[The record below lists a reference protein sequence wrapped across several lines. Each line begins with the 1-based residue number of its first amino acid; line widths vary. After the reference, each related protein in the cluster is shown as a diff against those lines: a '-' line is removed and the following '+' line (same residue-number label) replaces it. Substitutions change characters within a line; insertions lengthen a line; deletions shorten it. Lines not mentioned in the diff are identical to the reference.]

1 MRQRKEGRERR
12 LGEEVDELE
21 EVVVVG
27 TQIAVLQTVQDG
39 RVLSC
44 SLLPLCPAAGCRR
57 GEARWR
63 RGGSACSQPSDWI
76 STAEMGTTARGRIL
90 TNTRRKGLRNKA
102 TAFRNSD
109 ALISR

>member
-44 SLLPLCPAAGCRR
+44 SLLPLCPAAGCRLP
-57 GEARWR
+57 AR
-63 RGGSACSQPSDWI
+63 RGQVAARRFGVFPAVRLDIDGRDGDGS
-76 STAEMGTTARGRIL
+76 
-90 TNTRRKGLRNKA
+90 
-102 TAFRNSD
+102 
-109 ALISR
+109 

>member
-44 SLLPLCPAAGCRR
+44 SLLPAAGAARPGGGEGVRR
-57 GEARWR
+57 VPSRQIGYRRQRWGRQLGE
-63 RGGSACSQPSDWI
+63 GS
-76 STAEMGTTARGRIL
+76 
-90 TNTRRKGLRNKA
+90 
-102 TAFRNSD
+102 
-109 ALISR
+109 